1 MDMEQEIA
9 DLRNRLL
16 ARNKDLIECL
26 EEKIKLLDKVT
37 ELGSII
43 RTQYG
48 AIHQMTIDADKGEKA
63 IAECE
68 VLQCRLRRAEKD
80 QQEMQGYYQGLLCIA
95 RGETPSEENTDE

>member
-1 MDMEQEIA
+1 MDTTREIS

-16 ARNKDLIECL
+16 ARNKDLIQCL
-26 EEKIKLLDKVT
+26 EEKIKLLEKVT

-48 AIHQMTIDADKGEKA
+48 AIHQMTVDADKGNKA

-80 QQEMQGYYQGLLCIA
+80 KEEMQGYYQGLLCIA